1 MRRTAVMILP
11 TYRFNP
17 YQRLL
22 GAALERQGLDV
33 TVVGDWPRRT
43 AILGAWQANGRPE
56 IVHLHWIH
64 DFLGGS
70 RGRPSRRNVR
80 WFDWQLRILRMRGV
94 RIVWTVHNLKGHEG
108 QGDAREIDAH
118 KRLIERCDAI
128 IVHCAKAREMLIDMY
143 RPSEAARRHIRV
155 VAHGSYVGHYATDLP
170 RDRCREELELPADG
184 RIFAFVGA
192 IRGYKNVGELLD
204 AFMSL
209 DEVGANDRL
218 VVAGMPLPKRLGKE
232 LERLADGDPRIVLRL
247 GRQTEEELSVILRAA
262 DVAVTPFRDIL
273 TSGSA
278 ILALSHGR
286 PVIAPAMGCLPQTLP
301 EEASILYPPDAPD
314 GLAEAMRAALDAD
327 LPAMGDAALEDAK
340 RLDWDTIA
348 AETAELYRGT

>member
-1 MRRTAVMILP
+1 MKRTGVMIMP

-22 GAALERQGLDV
+22 GAALERQGFDV
-33 TVVGDWPRRT
+33 TVVGQWPQRT
-43 AILGAWQANGRPE
+43 AILGAWRASGRPNV
-56 IVHLHWIH
+56 VHLHWVH

-70 RGRPSRRNVR
+70 GGRPSRRIVR
-80 WFDWQLRILRMRGV
+80 WFDWQLRILRARGV
-94 RIVWTVHNLKGHEG
+94 RIVWTVHNLKGHDG
-108 QGDAREIDAH
+108 QSDPREFDAH
-118 KRLIERCDAI
+118 QRLIERCDAI
-128 IVHCAKAREMLIDMY
+128 IVHCQKAREMLVDLY
-143 RPSEAARRHIRV
+143 RPSESALRRVRII
-155 VAHGSYVGHYATDLP
+155 AHGGYVGHYATDLAQ
-170 RDRCREELELPADG
+170 DSSRERLGLPAVG

-204 AFMSL
+204 AFTAL
-209 DEVGANDRL
+209 DEAGPDDRL
-218 VVAGMPLPKRLGKE
+218 VVAGMPLPKRLGRE
-232 LERLADGDPRIVLRL
+232 LEERAAGDPRIVLRL

-301 EEASILYPPDAPD
+301 KGASILYPPDAPD
-314 GLAEAMRAALDAD
+314 GLGTAMRLALAAD
-327 LPAMGDAALEDAK
+327 LPAMGAHAFEHAK
-340 RLDWDTIA
+340 ALDWDAIA
-348 AETAELYRGT
+348 AETAELYRGG